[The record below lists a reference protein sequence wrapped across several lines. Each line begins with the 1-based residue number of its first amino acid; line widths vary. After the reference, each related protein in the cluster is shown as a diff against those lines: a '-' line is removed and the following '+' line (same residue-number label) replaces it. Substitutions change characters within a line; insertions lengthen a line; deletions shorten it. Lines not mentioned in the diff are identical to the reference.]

1 MSKRLIAVAAL
12 ALAPLGAAQA
22 DNDAG
27 CGLGT
32 QLMTGKSGIFYHL
45 VATYTNGLLGN
56 QTFGITS
63 GTLGCNGNSQVTA
76 DADLRKFASTN
87 LDQLSVEM
95 AAGEGEALTA
105 LASLYGIEEQD
116 RSAFYSL
123 TKSNY
128 GTIIGSDSVTAG
140 DVIASLHTLMAAD
153 ARLARYVA

>member
-1 MSKRLIAVAAL
+1 MSKRLIAVTVL
-12 ALAPLGAAQA
+12 ALAPLAPAMA

-32 QLMTGKSGIFYHL
+32 QVMAGKSGVFAHL

-63 GTLGCNGNSQVTA
+63 GTLGCNGNSEVTA

-87 LDQLSVEM
+87 LDQLTVEM

-105 LASLYGIEEQD
+105 LASLYGIESQD
-116 RSAFYSL
+116 RAAFYGM
-123 TKSNY
+123 TKANY
-128 GTIIGSDSVTAG
+128 GTIVSSDSVTAG
-140 DVIASLHTLMAAD
+140 EVIASIRTLMASD
-153 ARLARYVA
+153 ARLSRYVA

>member
-1 MSKRLIAVAAL
+1 MSKKLIAVAAL
-12 ALAPLGAAQA
+12 ALAPLSAQA

-32 QLMTGKSGIFYHL
+32 QLMTGKSGSFSHL

-63 GTLGCNGNSQVTA
+63 GTLGCNGDSQVTA
-76 DADLRKFASTN
+76 DAELTKFASTN
-87 LDQLSVEM
+87 LDQLSTEM

-105 LASLYGIEEQD
+105 LASLYGIAEQD
-116 RSAFYSL
+116 RAAFYGM
-123 TKSNY
+123 TKANY
-128 GTIIGSDSVTAG
+128 GTIIGSDNVTAG

-153 ARLARYVA
+153 ARLSRYVA

>member
-1 MSKRLIAVAAL
+1 MSKRLIAVTVL
-12 ALAPLGAAQA
+12 ALAPLGPAMA

-32 QLMTGKSGIFYHL
+32 QLMTGKSGIFFHL

-63 GTLGCNGNSQVTA
+63 GTLGCNGDSQVTA
-76 DADLRKFASTN
+76 DAELKKFASTN
-87 LDQLSVEM
+87 FDQLSTEM

-105 LASLYGIEEQD
+105 LASLYGIESQD
-116 RSAFYSL
+116 RAAFYSL
-123 TKSNY
+123 TKANY
-128 GTIIGSDSVTAG
+128 GTIVGSDSVTAG
-140 DVIASLHTLMAAD
+140 EMLASIRTLMAAD

>member
-12 ALAPLGAAQA
+12 ALAPLAAHA

-32 QLMTGKSGIFYHL
+32 QVMAGKSGVFAHL

-63 GTLGCNGNSQVTA
+63 GTLGCNGGSEVTA

-87 LDQLSVEM
+87 LDQLTVEM

-105 LASLYGIEEQD
+105 LAGLYGIDQQD
-116 RSAFYSL
+116 RAAFYGL

-128 GTIIGSDSVTAG
+128 GTIVHGDNVTAG
-140 DVIASLHTLMAAD
+140 EVLASIRTLMATD
-153 ARLARYVA
+153 ARLSRYVA

>member
-1 MSKRLIAVAAL
+1 MSKRLIAVTVL
-12 ALAPLGAAQA
+12 ALAPLAPAMA

-32 QLMTGKSGIFYHL
+32 QVMAGKSGIFSHL

-63 GTLGCNGNSQVTA
+63 GTLGCNGNSEVTA

-87 LDQLSVEM
+87 LDQLTVEM

-105 LASLYGIEEQD
+105 LAGLYGIEAQD
-116 RSAFYSL
+116 RAAFYGMA
-123 TKSNY
+123 KSNY
-128 GTIIGSDSVTAG
+128 SVIVNSDAVTAG
-140 DVIASLHTLMAAD
+140 EVLASIRALMASD
-153 ARLARYVA
+153 ARLSRYVA

>member
-1 MSKRLIAVAAL
+1 MSKRLIAVTVL
-12 ALAPLGAAQA
+12 ALAPLGPAMA

-32 QLMTGKSGIFYHL
+32 QLMTGKSGIFSHL

-63 GTLGCNGNSQVTA
+63 GTLGCNGDSQVTA
-76 DADLRKFASTN
+76 DADLTKFASTN
-87 LDQLSVEM
+87 LDQLSTEM

-105 LASLYGIEEQD
+105 LASLYGIAEQD
-116 RSAFYSL
+116 RAAFYGM
-123 TKSNY
+123 TKANY
-128 GTIIGSDSVTAG
+128 GTIVGSDSVTAG
-140 DVIASLHTLMAAD
+140 EMLASIRTLMAAD

>member
-12 ALAPLGAAQA
+12 ALAPLAAQA

-32 QLMTGKSGIFYHL
+32 QVMAGKSGIFSHL

-63 GTLGCNGNSQVTA
+63 GTLGCNGNSEVTA

-87 LDQLSVEM
+87 LDQLTVEM

-105 LASLYGIEEQD
+105 LAGLYGIEQQD
-116 RSAFYSL
+116 RAAFYGMA
-123 TKSNY
+123 KSNY
-128 GTIIGSDSVTAG
+128 GTIVHGDNVTAG
-140 DVIASLHTLMAAD
+140 EVLASIRTLMATD
-153 ARLARYVA
+153 ARLSRYVA

>member
-12 ALAPLGAAQA
+12 ALAPLAPAQA

-32 QLMTGKSGIFYHL
+32 QVMAGKSGIFAHL

-63 GTLGCNGNSQVTA
+63 GTLGCNGNSEVTA

-87 LDQLSVEM
+87 LDQLTVEM

-105 LASLYGIEEQD
+105 LAGLYGIEQAD
-116 RSAFYSL
+116 RDAFYGM
-123 TKSNY
+123 TKANY
-128 GTIIGSDSVTAG
+128 GVIVNSDAVTAG
-140 DVIASLHTLMAAD
+140 EVLASIRALMASD
-153 ARLARYVA
+153 ARLSRYVA

>member
-1 MSKRLIAVAAL
+1 MSKRLIAVTVL
-12 ALAPLGAAQA
+12 ALAPLAPAMA

-32 QLMTGKSGIFYHL
+32 QVMAGKSGIFAHL

-63 GTLGCNGNSQVTA
+63 GTLGCNGNSEVTA

-87 LDQLSVEM
+87 LDQLTVEM
-95 AAGEGEALTA
+95 ATGEGEALTA
-105 LASLYGIEEQD
+105 LASLYGIEAQD
-116 RSAFYSL
+116 RAAFYSL

-128 GTIIGSDSVTAG
+128 GTIVDSDSVTAG
-140 DVIASLHTLMAAD
+140 EVLASIRTLMAAD
-153 ARLARYVA
+153 ARLSRYVA

>member
-1 MSKRLIAVAAL
+1 MSKRLIAVTVL
-12 ALAPLGAAQA
+12 ALAPLGPAMA

-32 QLMTGKSGIFYHL
+32 QLMTGKSGIFSHL

-63 GTLGCNGNSQVTA
+63 GTLGCNGDSQVTA
-76 DADLRKFASTN
+76 DADLTKFASTN
-87 LDQLSVEM
+87 LDQLSTEM

-105 LASLYGIEEQD
+105 LASLYGIAEQD
-116 RSAFYSL
+116 RAAFYGM
-123 TKSNY
+123 TKANY
-128 GTIIGSDSVTAG
+128 GTIVGSDSVTAG
-140 DVIASLHTLMAAD
+140 DMLASIRTLMAAD

>member
-1 MSKRLIAVAAL
+1 MNKKLIAVAAL
-12 ALAPLGAAQA
+12 ALAPMAAHA

-32 QLMTGKSGIFYHL
+32 QLMTGKSGIFAHL

-63 GTLGCNGNSQVTA
+63 GTLGCNGNSEVTA

-95 AAGEGEALTA
+95 AVGEGEALTA
-105 LASLYGIEEQD
+105 LAGLYGIEQQD
-116 RSAFYSL
+116 RAAFYGM
-123 TKSNY
+123 TKANY
-128 GTIIGSDSVTAG
+128 GSIVSSDHVTAG
-140 DVIASLHTLMAAD
+140 EVLASIQSLMAAD
-153 ARLARYVA
+153 ARLSRYVA